1 MLSSGA
7 CRVPLVRYSRMT
19 IVTLADL
26 DRAQLDRLEQLT
38 FEAARDHS
46 PEWLPTPAAAREEI
60 EDAFGPHQTSRVV
73 LAADGAPLAWIAASP
88 SWGRVWEL
96 HPLLVAVTAQRR
108 GLGRRLVDAIERHA
122 AAAGALTM
130 WVGTSDTTG
139 ATSLSNVDLY
149 ADPLRALATIEAR
162 APHPFQ
168 FWQRVG
174 YRIV

>member
-1 MLSSGA
+1 MRAPSTKPTRRQPSRRRG
-7 CRVPLVRYSRMT
+7 VRPQH
-19 IVTLADL
+19 
-26 DRAQLDRLEQLT
+26 RALLRYG
-38 FEAARDHS
+38 S
-46 PEWLPTPAAAREEI
+46 CCSPTPAAAREEI

-149 ADPLRALATIEAR
+149 TDPLRALATIVAR
-162 APHPFQ
+162 APHSIS
-168 FWQRVG
+168 FWHLDS
-174 YRIV
+174 YRI